1 MNVVRM
7 DARPAS
13 GSERAGLAAAASPAR
28 RASRLA
34 H

>member
-1 MNVVRM
+1 MNVARM

-13 GSERAGLAAAASPAR
+13 GPERAGLAAASPAQ